1 MEKERKRND
10 GKKNVKK
17 VSTVTA
23 AGMMMT
29 AMLGMQVS
37 AAESSG
43 TGATVNK
50 NPTITKQI
58 TKENNVYAPNT
69 TFKFTIVPGTAVPA
83 SNGKDAVYAGPEG
96 GAVLETGVIASTP
109 ADSDIGKRTITV
121 GTTSIKVNE
130 DVFTTGTN
138 ARPGIFRYVVSEVA
152 ATGTGKS
159 DEGVTYSTE
168 QKYFDVYV
176 TSDDDGNLEV
186 SSYMFVDK
194 DDSKSKDGGI
204 FTNDYSYHHDTL
216 KDLTVKKKVTGN
228 QGNRNKDF
236 TFSIMV
242 KGAEGEQY
250 YVTFSDG
257 TTPATLVSG
266 QSKTITLKDNETA
279 KIWGLSETDK
289 YTITE
294 ASYADDGYTT
304 TIDNEEKLTAT
315 GTIGDDEEK
324 GKTEEN
330 GDRNI
335 TVVNNKTT
343 VSPTGIFLHVA
354 PYIALIGVAIASSLL
369 FFRRKRVKDM
379 DID

>member
-1 MEKERKRND
+1 MEKRML
-10 GKKNVKK
+10 KK

-43 TGATVNK
+43 TESTVKK
-50 NPTITKQI
+50 NPTITKEI
-58 TKENNVYAPNT
+58 TKESNVYAPNT
-69 TFKFTIVPGTAVPA
+69 TFKFTVTPGTAVPA
-83 SNGKDAVYAGPEG
+83 SGNQEAIYAGPANG
-96 GAVLETGVIASTP
+96 VTMDNGVIASVP
-109 ADSDIGKRTITV
+109 ADSDIGKDKITV
-121 GTTSIKVNE
+121 GTTKLNVNE
-130 DVFTTGTN
+130 AVFTTGEN
-138 ARPGIFRYVVSEVA
+138 AKPGIFRYVVSEVA
-152 ATGTGKS
+152 ADNDGNAY
-159 DEGVTYSTE
+159 EGVAYTTE

-176 TSDDDGNLEV
+176 TSDDDGKLEV
-186 SSYMFVDK
+186 SSYLFVDK
-194 DDSKSKDGGI
+194 DDLKSKDKGI

-228 QGNRNKDF
+228 QGNRNKEF
-236 TFSIMV
+236 TFTIKV
-242 KGAEGEQY
+242 KGATGEQY

-257 TTPATLVSG
+257 SDPITLVSG
-266 QSKTITLKDNETA
+266 EPQTITLKDNETA
-279 KIWGLSETDK
+279 KIFGLSETDE
-289 YTITE
+289 YTVTE

-315 GTIGDDEEK
+315 GTIKKDKKD
-324 GKTEEN
+324 GKTAEN

-343 VSPTGIFLHVA
+343 TSPTGIFLHVA
-354 PYIALIGVAIASSLL
+354 PYIALIGAAIASSFL